1 MGSKLKRKRTR
12 RNLAFALKILPRF
25 NSWQVVFTIAT
36 KAKEVKISF
45 NSPSKPSPNFYEL
58 WNTIFHWTIISV
70 KAYID
75 VHLGLSGQACVS
87 IRNPFITVNVSDVR
101 STLFV
106 SKAVK
111 RTMHYYVVK
120 AGVAFSAAA
129 KVHIPSITARSGTQ
143 KQKLT

>member
-1 MGSKLKRKRTR
+1 M
-12 RNLAFALKILPRF
+12 
-25 NSWQVVFTIAT
+25 
-36 KAKEVKISF
+36 KISF

-101 STLFV
+101 STLLV